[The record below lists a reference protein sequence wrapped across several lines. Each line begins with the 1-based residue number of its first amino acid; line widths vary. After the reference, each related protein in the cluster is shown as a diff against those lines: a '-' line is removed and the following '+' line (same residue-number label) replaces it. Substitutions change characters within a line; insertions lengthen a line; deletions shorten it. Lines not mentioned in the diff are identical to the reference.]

1 MTQEHVTDMSLNF
14 RQIAAQKALLAQPF
28 FEI

>member
-1 MTQEHVTDMSLNF
+1 MTQEHVTDIGVNF
-14 RQIAAQKALLAQPF
+14 RQVAAQKALLAQPF